1 MGANTQVLINTPL
14 EMDLGEYPDGYD
26 PMLTANEVLFMQDKY
41 LIEQL
46 SLLVDQRASEES
58 RKDAVKWV
66 AMPLV
71 PGHLVVDL
79 GPLSFQRCCLE
90 AHGAD
95 PATLQES
102 VLKRIA
108 PERLARLGYE

>member
-1 MGANTQVLINTPL
+1 MGANTQVLVNTPL
-14 EMDLGEYPDGYD
+14 EMDLGAYPDGYD
-26 PMLTANEVLFMQDKY
+26 PKLSAREVLFMQDKY

-58 RKDAVKWV
+58 KEDAVKWV

-71 PGHLVVDL
+71 TGREVSYL
-79 GPLSFQRCCLE
+79 GPLTFQRCCLE

-95 PATLQES
+95 PATLQER
-102 VLKRIA
+102 VLRKIA
-108 PERLARLGYE
+108 PARLVELGYE